1 MMIRNAQDY
10 GALNVHMRAQRT
22 EFFSAGTYNLL
33 ASASDFDN
41 LRQMLANTKY
51 NDIIGSEMIKKH
63 PDLIEIDRRLVQN
76 FVDQYNQFRKYI
88 PKRAQS
94 FIVADSRSYFLN
106 NVKVILSALHGANR
120 YEEAKG
126 MLLSLTESENVET
139 EYLYK
144 SRDVEDLISRLSNED
159 LRMAL
164 ENALGEYKFLNLI
177 YPLIVAVDQYYYST
191 ICQELSK
198 LKGED
203 YSRTKVLFATRVG
216 LQNIEIILRAKTFKT
231 QPGIIKKWLIAT
243 KFCPLR
249 SNIHEKLIN
258 SQNLEETFHIIR
270 DETPFHTLA
279 SRLLMNLEEGL
290 APLENFDNYA
300 DQEIVHK
307 ANSIFRGASFN
318 LSIFPAFFILKEI
331 ELRNL
336 RTLIL
341 GVINKRSIKEILDK
355 IVLV

>member
-1 MMIRNAQDY
+1 MIRNAQEY

-51 NDIIGSEMIKKH
+51 HDIIGAEMVKKH
-63 PDLIEIDRRLVQN
+63 PDLIELDRRLVQN
-76 FVDQYNQFRKYI
+76 FVDQYNQYRKYI
-88 PKRAQS
+88 PRRVQN
-94 FIVADSRSYFLN
+94 FIAADSKSYFLN

-126 MLLSLTESENVET
+126 MLISLTENENLET
-139 EYLYK
+139 DYLYK
-144 SRDVEDLISRLSNED
+144 SKDVEDLISRISNEK
-159 LRMAL
+159 LRTSL
-164 ENALGEYKFLNLI
+164 ENALGEYKFLDLV
-177 YPLIVAVDQYYYST
+177 YPLIIAVDQYFYGT
-191 ICQELSK
+191 ICTELTN

-203 YSRTKVLFATRVG
+203 QLKTKSLFATRVG
-216 LQNIEIILRAKTFKT
+216 LQNIEIILRAKAYKI
-231 QPGIIKKWLIAT
+231 QPGIVKKWLIAT

-249 SNIHEKLIN
+249 ANIHEKLIN
-258 SQNLEETFHIIR
+258 AQDFEPAFHILR
-270 DETPFHTLA
+270 DETPFRSLA
-279 SRLLMNLEEGL
+279 LRLLNNLEEGL
-290 APLENFDNYA
+290 APLENYDNYA
-300 DQEIVHK
+300 DQEMVYK

-318 LSIFPAFFILKEI
+318 LAIFPAFFILKEI

-336 RTLIL
+336 RSLIL
-341 GVINKRSIKEILDK
+341 GVINKRSSNEILDK

>member
-1 MMIRNAQDY
+1 MIKNAQEY

-41 LRQMLANTKY
+41 LHQMLANTKY
-51 NDIIGSEMIKKH
+51 NDIIGSEMVKKH

-88 PKRAQS
+88 PKRGQS
-94 FIVADSRSYFLN
+94 FIAADSKSYFLN

-126 MLLSLTESENVET
+126 MLLSLTENENIET
-139 EYLYK
+139 EHLYK
-144 SRDVEDLISRLSNED
+144 SRDVEDLISRLSNEK
-159 LRMAL
+159 LRESL
-164 ENALGEYKFLNLI
+164 ENALGEYRFLDLV
-177 YPLIVAVDQYYYST
+177 YPLIVAVDQYYYGT
-191 ICQELSK
+191 ICKELTN

-203 YSRTKVLFATRVG
+203 QLKTKSLFATRVG
-216 LQNIEIILRAKTFKT
+216 LQNIEIILRAKAFST

-249 SNIHEKLIN
+249 ANIHEKLITA
-258 SQNLEETFHIIR
+258 QDFEHTFQILR
-270 DETPFHTLA
+270 DETTFRTLA
-279 SRLLMNLEEGL
+279 IKLLTNLEEGF
-290 APLENFDNYA
+290 APLENYDNYA
-300 DQEIVHK
+300 DQEIVHI

-318 LSIFPAFFILKEI
+318 LAIFPAFFILKEI

-336 RTLIL
+336 RSLIL
-341 GVINKRSIKEILDK
+341 GVINKRSANDILDK